1 MVDKVYGNGFG
12 YLGPTFTGL
21 SWDDE
26 LWVQAMIVDR
36 VLTEE
41 RLPRLQKK
49 ELSAHEAELY
59 WLLQSAVNDVADDDR
74 QWDTATRAS
83 RLAAAAVNRTWL
95 MMDQLKTK
103 VIFGNSGVFD
113 SELTKI
119 VDRKPGGRVDSA
131 EEDDRGRR
139 PGRST
144 KSCLLTIGF

>member
-26 LWVQAMIVDR
+26 LWVQAMVVDR
-36 VLTEE
+36 VQSEE
-41 RLPRLQKK
+41 HHPRLLRNK
-49 ELSAHEAELY
+49 LLAHERELY
-59 WLLQSAVNDVADDDR
+59 WLLQSAVHDVADDDR
-74 QWDTATRAS
+74 QWDTATQAS
-83 RLAAAAVNRTWL
+83 RLAAVAVNQTWL

-113 SELTKI
+113 PGLTKI
-119 VDRKPGGRVDSA
+119 VDRKPGGGVDSA

-144 KSCLLTIGF
+144 KSCSLTIGF

>member
-26 LWVQAMIVDR
+26 LWVQAMVVDR
-36 VLTEE
+36 VQSEG
-41 RLPRLQKK
+41 RHPRLLKNK
-49 ELSAHEAELY
+49 LSAHEKELY
-59 WLLQSAVNDVADDDR
+59 WLLQSAVHDVADDDR
-74 QWDTATRAS
+74 KWDTATRAS
-83 RLAAAAVNRTWL
+83 RLAAAAVNRSWL

-113 SELTKI
+113 PELTKI
-119 VDRKPGGRVDSA
+119 VDRKPGGGVDSA
-131 EEDDRGRR
+131 EEGDRGRR
-139 PGRST
+139 PGRLT

>member
-26 LWVQAMIVDR
+26 LWVQAMVVDR
-36 VLTEE
+36 VQSEE
-41 RLPRLQKK
+41 RHPRLLKN
-49 ELSAHEAELY
+49 ELSVHEKELY
-59 WLLQSAVNDVADDDR
+59 WLLQSAVHDVADDDR

-83 RLAAAAVNRTWL
+83 RLVAAAVNRTWL

-113 SELTKI
+113 PELTKI
-119 VDRKPGGRVDSA
+119 VDRKPGGGVDLA
-131 EEDDRGRR
+131 EEDNRG
-139 PGRST
+139 
-144 KSCLLTIGF
+144 